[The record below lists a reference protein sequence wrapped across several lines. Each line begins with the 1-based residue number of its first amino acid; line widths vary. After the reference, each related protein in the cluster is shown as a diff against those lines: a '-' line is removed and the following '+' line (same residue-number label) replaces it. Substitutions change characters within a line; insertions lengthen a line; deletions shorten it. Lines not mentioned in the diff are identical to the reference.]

1 LYIADLYRGVLQH
14 SGFLTHYLVANIE
27 ARQLLAPL
35 DGGRIWRVVREGA
48 ERRKPVTVPV
58 GARERAALLG
68 HALTESTI
76 SLAAAAVRSICDP
89 AEDLRGDRAYKT
101 AMAAGALGGKIT
113 GAGGGGYMLFYA
125 PFERR
130 FEVAEELRKAKFE
143 VLDISLDE
151 MGMESWTD
159 G

>member
-1 LYIADLYRGVLQH
+1 LIA
-14 SGFLTHYLVANIE
+14 T
-27 ARQLLAPL
+27 
-35 DGGRIWRVVREGA
+35 EGA
-48 ERRKPVTVPV
+48 
-58 GARERAALLG
+58 L
-68 HALTESTI
+68 H
-76 SLAAAAVRSICDP
+76 
-89 AEDLRGDRAYKT
+89 AYKT